1 MHLLF
6 SLTPI
11 LSVANLLPSWGL
23 TFALLSPRTCH
34 MPAPTTLVKL
44 FVDRVRELADRPAV
58 HFRHQA
64 NYHLYTWKQ
73 LSDDVGRT
81 ALALKELGVK
91 HGDRVVLIS
100 SNRYEWIVADMA
112 ILVAGAVNVPVHVS
126 LSGPQMVW
134 QINNSGAKVVI
145 AGTQALAAHI
155 APHLGKLDVKLLS
168 FDECAEPVAGHT
180 FTQLRTLTQPQD
192 SAAGQKLIEQAARTL
207 KPEDLAT
214 IIYTSGTTGEPKGA
228 MLSHNNLASNALMT
242 AEVIQV
248 TPADVRL
255 TWLPFSHIFARTC
268 DLYGILSCGHE
279 LALADSP
286 ETILE
291 NCAYYKPMLLNG
303 VPYFYEK
310 VMNKLLESKSDTKGM
325 LQHLF
330 GGRLRVCMAGGA
342 PLPVHVADY
351 YRANGV
357 FLLQGYGL
365 TESSP
370 VISTE
375 TPGNFKHGSVGQV
388 LTGLEV
394 KIADDGEILTKGPHV
409 MLGYWNNPQATAET
423 VIDGWLHTGDLGEID
438 DNRFLKITGRKKELI
453 VTSAGKNIAPVYLES
468 LLKADPLFM
477 QVVVIGDRRKFLT
490 ALIVPGMNLLQELA
504 KSQNIAWTTD
514 AEMMQH
520 PLIRQHYF
528 QRIATLLKDV
538 SHNEQIRNF
547 ALLASPFSVENEEL
561 TLTLKLRRSIIA
573 KHYSETIESMYVQ
586 REVGNGD

>member
-1 MHLLF
+1 
-6 SLTPI
+6 
-11 LSVANLLPSWGL
+11 
-23 TFALLSPRTCH
+23 
-34 MPAPTTLVKL
+34 MPTPTTLVQL
-44 FVDRVRELADRPAV
+44 FLQRSRELAERPAV
-58 HFRHQA
+58 HFRHHA
-64 NYHLYTWKQ
+64 NYLHYTWKQ
-73 LSDDVGRT
+73 LADDVGRT
-81 ALALKELGVK
+81 ALALQELGVES
-91 HGDRVVLIS
+91 GDRVVLIS
-100 SNRYEWIVADMA
+100 PNRYEWIVADMA
-112 ILVAGAVNVPVHVS
+112 ILVAGAVNVPIHIS

-134 QINNSGAKVVI
+134 QINNCGGRVVI
-145 AGTQALAAHI
+145 AGTAALAAHV
-155 APHLGKLDVKLLS
+155 APHLGDLDVKLLS
-168 FDECAEPVAGHT
+168 FDECPATMAGRS
-180 FTQLRTLTQPQD
+180 FTMLRTLTQPQD
-192 SAAGQKLIEQAARTL
+192 SATGHKLIESATKSV
-207 KPEDLAT
+207 KPDDLAT

-242 AEVIQV
+242 ADVIQV
-248 TPADVRL
+248 TPQDVRL

-268 DLYGILSCGHE
+268 DLYGMLSCGHE

-291 NCAYYKPMLLNG
+291 NCAYYRPMLLNG

-310 VMNKLLESKSDTKGM
+310 VMNKLLESKTDTKGM

-330 GGRLRVCMAGGA
+330 GGRLRVCVAGGA

-370 VISTE
+370 VISSE
-375 TPGNFKHGSVGQV
+375 APGKFRHGSVGQV
-388 LTGLEV
+388 LPGLEV

-409 MLGYWNNPQATAET
+409 MLGYWNNPKATAET
-423 VIDGWLHTGDLGEID
+423 IVDGWLHTGDLGELD
-438 DNRFLKITGRKKELI
+438 SDNFLKITGRKKELI
-453 VTSAGKNIAPVYLES
+453 VTSAGKNIAPVFLES

-490 ALIVPGMNLLQELA
+490 ALIVPGMNILQDWA
-504 KSQNIAWTTD
+504 RSQKITWTTD

-520 PLIRQHYF
+520 PLIRQHYSE
-528 QRIATLLKDV
+528 RIATLLKDV

-547 ALLASPFSVENEEL
+547 ALLARPFSVENEEL

-573 KHYSETIESMYVQ
+573 QHYSETIESMYMQ
-586 REVGNGD
+586 RETRVEQDAV